1 MEESSMNEDPQN
13 QETFLISMKATP
25 DSLDPISK
33 RANKQAAVSTKKLPQ
48 RKNFKDPEM
57 M

>member
-1 MEESSMNEDPQN
+1 MKILKIKKP
-13 QETFLISMKATP
+13 FLISMRATP
-25 DSLDPISK
+25 NSLDPISK